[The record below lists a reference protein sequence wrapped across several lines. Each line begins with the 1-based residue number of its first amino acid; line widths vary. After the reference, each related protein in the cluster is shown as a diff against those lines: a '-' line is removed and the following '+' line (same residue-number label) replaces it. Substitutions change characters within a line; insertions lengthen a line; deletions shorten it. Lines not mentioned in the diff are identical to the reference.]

1 MQGQSPAVDG
11 ERVIRRATLKLMPL
25 LGLLYLIAYL
35 DRQNIGFAKLQMV
48 ADLGVSEAAYGLGA
62 SLFFIGYLLFEI
74 PSNIMLDRV
83 GARRWFARIM
93 LSWGA
98 VTVALGFTHNT
109 AMLYI
114 LRFLLGACE
123 AGFYP
128 GVLYYLTLWFPV
140 RHRARLIGYFMIGSA
155 LANAVAAPIGGV
167 LLDFDGLLGM
177 RGWQWV
183 FIVTGMAAVL
193 MSPVVWKVL
202 PETPQ
207 TARFLTEPEKNWLL
221 ETLRAEAAGIAPT
234 GHTNPFAVLLDR
246 RVLLM
251 SFYFLFFPLSAY
263 GLSYW
268 LPTVVKGFGVSN
280 TVNGLLN
287 VIPWLMVG
295 FVLWWVPRRS
305 VAKNEQTWHI
315 VVPALL
321 GSFFLLLSVFVPGNT
336 LQFICLCFAAAGIF
350 AGQPVLWSLPGRFLT
365 GANAAAGLAAINS
378 IGNLG
383 GFISQNVV
391 PMIKDLTGSV
401 IAPMLF
407 LSACLAFGAL
417 MTFVMQ
423 AVIRKSERRTTDA
436 EAASSGP
443 ADRCQFERIK

>member
-1 MQGQSPAVDG
+1 MSLNTPAVEG
-11 ERVIRRATLKLMPL
+11 ELIIRRATLKLMPL
-25 LGLLYLIAYL
+25 LGLLYLIAYI

-48 ADLGVSEAAYGLGA
+48 ADLGISEAAYGLGS

-74 PSNIMLDRV
+74 PSNLMLDKI

-98 VTVALGFTHNT
+98 VTVALAYTHNT
-109 AMLYI
+109 TMFYL

-128 GVLYYLTLWFPV
+128 GVMYYLTLWFPA
-140 RHRARLIGYFMIGSA
+140 RYRARLVGYFMIGSA
-155 LANAVAAPIGGV
+155 VANAITAPISGV
-167 LLDFDGLLGM
+167 LLDFDGLLGL

-183 FIVTGMAAVL
+183 FLVTGMAAVL
-193 MSPVVWKVL
+193 MSGVVLKIL
-202 PETPQ
+202 PETPR
-207 TARFLTEPEKNWLL
+207 TARFLSEPEKNWLL
-221 ETLRAEAAGIAPT
+221 STLQAEAARIAPT
-234 GHTNPFAVLLDR
+234 GHSNPFAVLLDR

-251 SFYFLFFPLSAY
+251 AFYFLFFPLSAY

-268 LPTVVKGFGVSN
+268 LPTVVQGFGVSN
-280 TVNGLLN
+280 TINGLLN
-287 VIPWLMVG
+287 IIPWVMVG
-295 FVLWWVPRRS
+295 IALWWVPRRS

-315 VVPALL
+315 VVPTLFGALC
-321 GSFFLLLSVFVPGNT
+321 LLLSVFVPGHT
-336 LQFICLCFAAAGIF
+336 LQFICLCFAAAGMF
-350 AGQPVLWSLPGRFLT
+350 AGQPVLWSLPSRFLT

-391 PMIKDLTGSV
+391 PIIKEHTGSV

-407 LSACLAFGAL
+407 LSACLTFGAL

-423 AVIRKSERRTTDA
+423 AVIRRSEQRDA
-436 EAASSGP
+436 AMQPAS
-443 ADRCQFERIK
+443 AQLQREHLH

>member
-1 MQGQSPAVDG
+1 MQVQSPAVDG
-11 ERVIRRATLKLMPL
+11 TRVIERATLKLMPL
-25 LGLLYLIAYL
+25 LGLLYLIAYI

-48 ADLGVSEAAYGLGA
+48 ADLGMSEAAFGLGA

-74 PSNIMLDRV
+74 PSNIILAKA

-98 VTVALGFTHNT
+98 VTVALGFTHNAT
-109 AMLYI
+109 MLYV

-140 RHRARLIGYFMIGSA
+140 RSRARLVGYFMIGSA
-155 LANAVAAPIGGV
+155 LANAIAAPIGGV
-167 LLDFDGLLGM
+167 LLDFDGLLGL

-193 MSPVVWKVL
+193 MSGVVLQRL
-202 PETPQ
+202 PETPRN
-207 TARFLTEPEKNWLL
+207 ANFLSEAEKSWLAD
-221 ETLRAEAAGIAPT
+221 TLRTEAARIAPSD
-234 GHTNPFAVLLDR
+234 HRNPFAVLLDK

-268 LPTVVKGFGVSN
+268 LPTVVKGFGVGN

-287 VIPWLMVG
+287 IIPWLMVG
-295 FVLWWVPRRS
+295 IALWWVPRRS
-305 VAKNEQTWHI
+305 VARNEQTWHI
-315 VVPALL
+315 VVPALTGAL
-321 GSFFLLLSVFVPGNT
+321 CLLLSVFVPGHA
-336 LQFICLCFAAAGIF
+336 LQFICLCFAAAGMF
-350 AGQPVLWSLPGRFLT
+350 AGQPVLWSLPSRFLT
-365 GANAAAGLAAINS
+365 GARAAAGLAAINS

-383 GFISQNVV
+383 GFIAQNAV
-391 PMIKDLTGSV
+391 PMIRDRTGSV

-423 AVIRKSERRTTDA
+423 AVIRKSERQALNAGTAAATHA
-436 EAASSGP
+436 ERLHQ
-443 ADRCQFERIK
+443 DRVD

>member
-1 MQGQSPAVDG
+1 MQLQHDAVDG
-11 ERVIRRATLKLMPL
+11 DRVIERATLKLMPL
-25 LGLLYLIAYL
+25 LGLLYLIAYI

-48 ADLGVSEAAYGLGA
+48 ADLGMSEAAYGLGA

-74 PSNIMLDRV
+74 PSNVMLAKV

-98 VTVALGFTHNT
+98 VTVALGFTHSA

-114 LRFLLGACE
+114 LRFLLGVCE

-128 GVLYYLTLWFPV
+128 GVLYYLTLWFPA
-140 RHRARLIGYFMIGSA
+140 RIRARLVGYFMIGSA
-155 LANAVAAPIGGV
+155 LANAIAAPIGGV
-167 LLDFDGLLGM
+167 LLDFDGLLGL

-183 FIVTGMAAVL
+183 FVVTGMAAVL
-193 MSPVVWKVL
+193 MSAVVWRRL
-202 PETPQ
+202 PETPRN
-207 TARFLTEPEKNWLL
+207 APFLSEAEKNWLTD
-221 ETLRAEAAGIAPT
+221 TLRTEAARVAPST
-234 GHTNPFAVLLDR
+234 HGNPFAVLLDG

-295 FVLWWVPRRS
+295 VALWWVPRHS
-305 VAKNEQTWHI
+305 VARNEQTWHI

-321 GSFFLLLSVFVPGNT
+321 GAFFLLLSVFVPGHA
-336 LQFICLCFAAAGIF
+336 LQFVCLCLAAAGMF
-350 AGQPVLWSLPGRFLT
+350 AGQPVLWSLPSRFLT
-365 GANAAAGLAAINS
+365 GARAASGLAAINS

-383 GFISQNVV
+383 GFIAQNVV
-391 PMIKDLTGSV
+391 PMIKDRTGSV

-423 AVIRKSERRTTDA
+423 AVIRRSERQAQRA
-436 EAASSGP
+436 GAVS
-443 ADRCQFERIK
+443 ADDTRRRRLNRVK